1 MILLLMIFVV
11 TYPLVG
17 AQKGL
22 SDGPRV
28 RIPSKENEWSHHQ
41 CLFKE
46 NVGKT
51 KLEKVEGLRI

>member
-46 NVGKT
+46 NVK
-51 KLEKVEGLRI
+51 KNPKVVYEF